1 MFSHGIRVGNY
12 AKQSFPQ
19 KEEFDM
25 NVFFVALV
33 DKYFCHGKLKDV
45 VFLLL
50 LFFFFFL
57 SFLKDMVLSLVFSLH
72 LCEGISNGYSPRD

>member
-45 VFLLL
+45 VFFVVVAFL
-50 LFFFFFL
+50 FL
-57 SFLKDMVLSLVFSLH
+57 SFFFK
-72 LCEGISNGYSPRD
+72 GYGS

>member
-33 DKYFCHGKLKDV
+33 DKYFCRGKLKDV
-45 VFLLL
+45 VFFVVVVFL
-50 LFFFFFL
+50 FL
-57 SFLKDMVLSLVFSLH
+57 SFFFK
-72 LCEGISNGYSPRD
+72 GYGS

>member
-19 KEEFDM
+19 KEELDM

-33 DKYFCHGKLKDV
+33 DKYFCHGKLRDV
-45 VFLLL
+45 D
-50 LFFFFFL
+50 FFCCCFSFSFFL
-57 SFLKDMVLSLVFSLH
+57 F
-72 LCEGISNGYSPRD
+72 